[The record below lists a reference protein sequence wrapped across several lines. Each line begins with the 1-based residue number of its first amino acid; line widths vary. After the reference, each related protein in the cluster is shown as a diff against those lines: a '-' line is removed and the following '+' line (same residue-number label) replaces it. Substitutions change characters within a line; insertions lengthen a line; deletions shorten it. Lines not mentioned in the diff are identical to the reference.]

1 MGTPSF
7 AVVPLSRLLEEKFE
21 IAAVVTAPDKPSGRG
36 LSLNSSEV
44 KKFAIANNLP
54 VLQPVSLRD
63 PVFLGELS
71 LYQADLFIVVAFR
84 MLPEVVWSMPPL
96 GTFNL
101 HASLL
106 PRYRGA
112 APINWAIIRGEK
124 VTGVTTFMLDK
135 EIDTGDILFRQECP
149 IDDNDDFGTLHD
161 KLAEIGASLVVK
173 SAEAITQGLVKTVG
187 QSVLES
193 KIGNIPSAPK
203 LTKESGKIDWKES
216 GESVRNLVRGLS
228 PYPGAHSRLT
238 DRVQSADINRD
249 IKGEQSVDVKI
260 FRCIVTDKKSTVN
273 PGTILVDAGKRLF
286 VACRDYYLEI
296 TELQMS
302 GKRRMT
308 AEELLRGFRNIEKF
322 KFV

>member
-7 AVVPLSRLLEEKFE
+7 AVVPLRRLLEENFE

-36 LSLNSSEV
+36 LTLNSSEV

-54 VLQPVSLRD
+54 VLQPDSLRD
-63 PVFLGELS
+63 PVFLGELA

-124 VTGVTTFMLDK
+124 ITGVTTFMLNK

-149 IDDNDDFGTLHD
+149 IDVDDDFGTLHD
-161 KLAEIGASLVVK
+161 KLSETGASLVVK
-173 SAEAITQGLVKTVG
+173 SARAIAQGIVSPVE

-193 KIGNIPSAPK
+193 QIGNISAAPK
-203 LTKESGKIDWKES
+203 LTKETGKIDWREN

-228 PYPGAHSRLT
+228 PYPGAYSRLT
-238 DRVQSADINRD
+238 D
-249 IKGEQSVDVKI
+249 GEQCLDVKI
-260 FRCIVTDKKSTVN
+260 FRCNIAEKIPPGS
-273 PGTILVDAGKRLF
+273 PGTIVVDAGKRLF
-286 VACRDYYLEI
+286 VACRDNYIGI
-296 TELQMS
+296 TELQMA

-308 AEELLRGFRNIEKF
+308 AEEMLRGFRNIEKF
-322 KFV
+322 KFE